1 MKRPGDSLFRS
12 LPSEPAAERPGR
24 VAELKG
30 IIFQSDT
37 TSINGAILIRP
48 IEAFDRWQA
57 GLARSPGDAPLAM
70 HAGLHVGLEDGRE
83 FVAEQLVGSLFEDF
97 EDGLNWTPVERFRGR
112 EGAGWDVTVPAT
124 FFRAVDAAVVGRVVD
139 YLNAIQGRPFF
150 GEDCIKFIERAF
162 GGQRLFGDSP
172 TGMALGIGLRI
183 GDPALPLLRPD
194 AKLEARAAYLLRAET
209 VQAQPDPLADHDA
222 PNARL
227 WLGRVIV
234 WSVAAFA
241 LTGLYRLIRRAPR

>member
-1 MKRPGDSLFRS
+1 MRRPGDSIFKQS
-12 LPSEPAAERPGR
+12 PAEPAAERPGQ
-24 VAELKG
+24 VVKLLG

-70 HAGLHVGLEDGRE
+70 HAGLHVRFKDGRE

-97 EDGLNWTPVERFRGR
+97 KDGLNWTPVERFQGR

-124 FFRAVDAAVVGRVVD
+124 CFRGVDEAVVGRVVD
-139 YLNAIQGRPFF
+139 YLNTIQGRPFF
-150 GEDCIKFIERAF
+150 GEDCIAFIERAF
-162 GGQRLFGDSP
+162 GGRRLFVDSP
-172 TGMALGIGLRI
+172 TGMALGIGLRVA
-183 GDPALPLLRPD
+183 DPALPLLRPE

-209 VQAQPDPLADHDA
+209 VCAQPDPLAGHDA

-227 WLGRVIV
+227 WLGRMIV
-234 WSVAAFA
+234 WSAAALVLRVIYQLGRRVA
-241 LTGLYRLIRRAPR
+241 